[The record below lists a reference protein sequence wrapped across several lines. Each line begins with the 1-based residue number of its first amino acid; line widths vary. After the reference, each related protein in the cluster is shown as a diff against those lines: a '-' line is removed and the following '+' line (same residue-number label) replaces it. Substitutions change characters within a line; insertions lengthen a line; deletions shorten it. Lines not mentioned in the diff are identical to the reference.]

1 MKSPA
6 VAAGFVALFATA
18 LLAARGLPAQEASPL
33 VPARAVAYSMD
44 GKLLAIGYGTKEIAG
59 GLLIWDLDEGKT
71 VLNSRHDRG
80 VSSVAFSPDGRL
92 VAFANYDRAPQVL
105 EIASSQIVATLAENR
120 RGPLAFSPD
129 GKTLVTGCM
138 DKSIPLWDVKSRAD
152 RQVLSGAKDRTYGS
166 FVFSS
171 DGSLLLTPCGS
182 VGVYLWDLR
191 TGEPKHILQHGS
203 SFTRSALFS
212 PDGRWIVTGGWDG
225 TIRLWDAA
233 GGEPRAR
240 LGSFGGVDALAYAAE
255 SRLLAVCAG
264 GKDVQLFHLPF
275 DSPSADQL
283 AQVRTL
289 LSRFEDDQ
297 YATREAASAE
307 LVKLG
312 FIAEAELKRAMAE
325 SPSAEVRIR
334 ARRARQAILRS
345 SQGGLSGHEGKVACA
360 VFSASGKLM
369 ASGSDDGTVRL
380 WDVATRAEV
389 ARIVPAMP

>member
-1 MKSPA
+1 MKSLA
-6 VAAGFVALFATA
+6 IAAGFVALV
-18 LLAARGLPAQEASPL
+18 AARGLPAQEAPPL
-33 VPARAVAYSMD
+33 VPARAVACSMD

-59 GLLIWDLDEGKT
+59 GLLIWDLDERKT

-92 VAFANYDRAPQVL
+92 VAFANYDRAPRVL
-105 EIASSQIVATLAENR
+105 EIARNQILAVLAENR

-129 GKTLVTGCM
+129 GETLVTGCM

-166 FVFSS
+166 FAYSP

-182 VGVYLWDLR
+182 AGVYLWDLR
-191 TGEPKHILQHGS
+191 TGEPKHLLQHGS

-225 TIRLWDAA
+225 TTRLWDAA
-233 GGEPRAR
+233 SGQPRAR
-240 LGSFGGVDALAYAAE
+240 LGSLGGVDALAYAADA
-255 SRLLAVCAG
+255 RLLAVCAG
-264 GKDVQLFHLPF
+264 GKDVQLFELPF
-275 DSPSADQL
+275 DEPSADQL

-297 YATREAASAE
+297 YAAREAASAE

-312 FIAEAELKRAMAE
+312 FIAEAELKRAAAE

-334 ARRARQAILRS
+334 ARRARQAILAS
-345 SQGGLSGHEGKVACA
+345 PQGNLSGHEGKVWSA
-360 VFSASGKLM
+360 VFSPNGKLVT
-369 ASGSDDGTVRL
+369 SGSDDGTVRL